1 MFRYGVIRV
10 FVVGCVACSS
20 PSGNQETEADSQPDW
35 HLLSNDSAQP
45 DVPYRVGS
53 DWTAADLVADWVEQ
67 DLDVADGMPLVPDW
81 MGEMDGEV
89 GVSDSG
95 GLPDSQSAPD
105 TGEIKVDMGSPMP
118 DTIQSPQDI
127 AQGFDMQSD
136 TMAIDS
142 VDPPGDMGWTPP
154 ILPEGLIGTA
164 VEGFPAVAA
173 FNGVVNSDGIVRTLA
188 DLKGKPTVL
197 WFYPAASTS
206 G

>member
-1 MFRYGVIRV
+1 MFRYCVMWV
-10 FVVGCVACSS
+10 LWMGCVACSS
-20 PSGNQETEADSQPDW
+20 PTGTNEVETDSQPSVD
-35 HLLSNDSAQP
+35 LQSKDGTELDARYPIGLDST
-45 DVPYRVGS
+45 V
-53 DWTAADLVADWVEQ
+53 ADLGVADWVEP
-67 DLDVADGMPLVPDW
+67 DFGVADGMPTIQDVIT
-81 MGEMDGEV
+81 

-95 GLPDSQSAPD
+95 GLPDIQPAPD

-136 TMAIDS
+136 TMAIDL
-142 VDPPGDMGWTPP
+142 VDPPLDMGWTPP